1 MAETKTY
8 ELLET
13 ARKNETALF
22 KRRWREFLS
31 GEDMDEIVRIFAE
44 LNTGGEGA
52 IPRTTFE
59 KVNELIYIA
68 QNVKGI
74 DAVLEDFYVA

>member
-13 ARKNETALF
+13 ARKNETELF
-22 KRRWREFLS
+22 KRRWREFS
-31 GEDMDEIVRIFAE
+31 DEDMDEIVRIFAE
-44 LNTGGEGA
+44 LNTIRNGA
-52 IPRTTFE
+52 IPGTTSE
-59 KVNELIYIA
+59 KVNELIFIA

>member
-13 ARKNETALF
+13 AHKNEIALF
-22 KRRWREFLS
+22 KRRWREFS
-31 GEDMDEIVRIFAE
+31 DDDMNEIIRIFAE
-44 LNTGGEGA
+44 LNTIRNGA
-52 IPRTTFE
+52 IPGTTSE

>member
-8 ELLET
+8 ELLE
-13 ARKNETALF
+13 AAHKNETALF
-22 KRRWREFLS
+22 KRRWREFNDD
-31 GEDMDEIVRIFAE
+31 DMDEIIRIFAE
-44 LNTGGEGA
+44 MNTIRNDAVPGA
-52 IPRTTFE
+52 TSE

-74 DAVLEDFYVA
+74 DAVLEDMYVA

>member
-13 ARKNETALF
+13 ARKNEIALC
-22 KRRWREFLS
+22 KRRWRVFS
-31 GEDMDEIVRIFAE
+31 DEDMDEIVRIFAE
-44 LNTGGEGA
+44 MNSIRHGA
-52 IPRTTFE
+52 IPGTTFE